1 MSPAPIYELCRSV
14 VRVAP
19 INYTLLRLLSTMVHH
34 TFVCPILQIEEMTS
48 SINVRLMDTGSNVG
62 ASSIE
67 QIVFYGRAMH
77 EAHV

>member
-1 MSPAPIYELCRSV
+1 
-14 VRVAP
+14 
-19 INYTLLRLLSTMVHH
+19 
-34 TFVCPILQIEEMTS
+34 
-48 SINVRLMDTGSNVG
+48 LMDTGSNVG

>member
-1 MSPAPIYELCRSV
+1 M
-14 VRVAP
+14 
-19 INYTLLRLLSTMVHH
+19 LLSRPDRSNHLHTFAFAVHH
-34 TFVCPILQIEEMTS
+34 GPPYFVCPILQIEEMTS
-48 SINVRLMDTGSNVG
+48 SINVRLIDTGSNGG